1 MPSLSLEDEL
11 EALRRELSQIPVIE
25 EAEAAPDD
33 AGARSEI
40 EKMLGELQKKFGEA
54 SDDAEDIIAAHPFA
68 SVAAAFL
75 LGILVATFMSRG
87 R

>member
-1 MPSLSLEDEL
+1 MTP
-11 EALRRELSQIPVIE
+11 AR
-25 EAEAAPDD
+25 
-33 AGARSEI
+33 RSEI

-75 LGILVATFMSRG
+75 LGILVANFMSRG